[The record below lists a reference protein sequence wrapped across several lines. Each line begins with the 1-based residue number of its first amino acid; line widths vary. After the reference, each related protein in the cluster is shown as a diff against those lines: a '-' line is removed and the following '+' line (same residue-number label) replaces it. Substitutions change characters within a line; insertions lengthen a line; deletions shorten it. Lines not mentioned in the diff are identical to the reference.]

1 MKKIGKIINL
11 SSFKNTISKAN
22 LKGSPSESPLSGTS
36 NERKNTI
43 FFWLMAVAATVSITF
58 LLAPTFKPAYL
69 SLKPGDIAIKNIKA
83 PEDILIEDT
92 TTTAKNKKMAEE
104 SSPDIY
110 DLDTKLTRDI
120 INRVSA
126 AFDLMAKFYKE
137 KVPDVY
143 AYIEKE
149 DEEGEF
155 DTETSGEE
163 RKKLR
168 RDVSVILSKFENS
181 LEFKAKE
188 LEFQAAL
195 KLNFSDKAFKILR
208 QHHYKHSIRDN
219 INSFISQVM
228 GIGVVGSLEFVNMDK
243 GIVLKEVGTDTE
255 RLLPDASSI
264 IDIRQATE
272 LIKRLV
278 EENTPQWTTSPQVV
292 VVSICQNLIQPNLT
306 FNKNETEKR
315 RIEAIEREKPV
326 FYQIKKGEMII
337 REGAMVTEEH
347 ILKLQSLESKQ
358 AGVNSIMT
366 IGGHA
371 IFAILFLY
379 LFWIYLKRFKPLL
392 TLDIQSL
399 LLLELILISN
409 IAGAKLF
416 ISIFN
421 DIGYTGSIEVS
432 SYIYAVPF
440 AVGPMLVA
448 ILFEADIAL
457 IFSLVNSFLIG
468 FLIKDGFAYSLVSLA
483 GGLITT
489 YKANQYKKRSSILK
503 TGLLVSVA
511 SAVTIIP
518 LDLINNTLISKTGF
532 YDVEFG
538 LLGGVI
544 VAIIVS
550 GALPLIESL
559 FHVTSDIKLL
569 ELSDLNHP
577 LLSELVVQAP
587 GTYHHSIIVGNLAED
602 AAEAIGANPLF
613 ARVASY
619 FHDIGKMR
627 KPEYFIENQHGAI
640 NKHDGLAP
648 SMSSL
653 ILTSHIKDG
662 VELARSHRLIPRIID
677 IIKEHHGTSLI
688 TYFYNKA
695 KEMEDPSLHEV
706 SEEDFRYPGPKPNT
720 KESAIVFLA
729 DSVEAASRTLD
740 EPTPS
745 RLRGLVQKIIDDK
758 FIDGQLDHSNLTL
771 NDLHKITNSFVRIL
785 TGIFHYRIEY
795 PEIENEKE
803 ERAGL
808 HANNDSEPKPHED
821 RPRESK
827 KAG

>member
-1 MKKIGKIINL
+1 MKKFGKIISIKNFKQKIGK
-11 SSFKNTISKAN
+11 TG
-22 LKGSPSESPLSGTS
+22 LKGEGAEKSLSGISREGQSTLLLWIIGFIT
-36 NERKNTI
+36 TI
-43 FFWLMAVAATVSITF
+43 AITF
-58 LLAPTFKPAYL
+58 ILTPKLKPAYIPL
-69 SLKPGDIAIKNIKA
+69 NAGDIAVKNIKA
-83 PEDILIEDT
+83 PEDILIEDRT
-92 TTTAKNKKMAEE
+92 STLKNKKRAEE
-104 SSPDIY
+104 TSPDIY
-110 DLDTKLTRDI
+110 DFDTKMTRDI
-120 INRVSA
+120 TKRVSL
-126 AFDLMAKFYKE
+126 AFDIMAKFYKE
-137 KVPDVY
+137 RVPDLY
-143 AYIEKE
+143 SFIEKE
-149 DEEGEF
+149 EERTEI
-155 DTETSGEE
+155 DTESI
-163 RKKLR
+163 KLKR
-168 RDVSVILSKFENS
+168 EITVRLNKFES
-181 LEFKAKE
+181 SDEFRAKE
-188 LEFQAAL
+188 MEFQAIL
-195 KLNFSDKAFKILR
+195 KIELSDKGIKSLR
-208 QHHYKHSIRDN
+208 WHHYKKETRDN
-219 INSFISQVM
+219 INDFISQVM
-228 GIGVVGSLEFVNMDK
+228 GIGVVGSMEFVNMDR
-243 GIVLKEVGTDTE
+243 GILLREIGADTE
-255 RLLPDASSI
+255 SVLPDASSI
-264 IDIRQATE
+264 IDIRQANE
-272 LIKRLV
+272 LIKRLA
-278 EENTPQWTTSPQVV
+278 EEGIQAEHKSLQAAVIN
-292 VVSICQNLIQPNLT
+292 ICQKLIQPNLT
-306 FNKNETEKR
+306 FNKKETEKR
-315 RIEAIEREKPV
+315 RAEAVESEKPV

-337 REGAMVTEEH
+337 REGERFTEEH
-347 ILKLQSLESKQ
+347 VLKLKSLESKK
-358 AGVNSIMT
+358 AGVNSVMAVAGYAVIV
-366 IGGHA
+366 
-371 IFAILFLY
+371 ILFLY
-379 LFWIYLKRFKPLL
+379 IFWIYLKRFKPLL
-392 TLDIQSL
+392 ILDIQSL
-399 LLLELILISN
+399 LLLELILIFN

-416 ISIFN
+416 ITMFEA
-421 DIGYTGSIEVS
+421 IGYTGSIEVS

-448 ILFEADIAL
+448 ILFEVDIAL
-457 IFSLVNSFLIG
+457 IFSLLNSFLIG

-511 SAVTIIP
+511 SAVIIIP

-532 YDVEFG
+532 YDVAFG

-559 FHVTSDIKLL
+559 FHVTSNIKLL

-662 VELARSHRLIPRIID
+662 VELARSHRLIPKIID

-688 TYFYNKA
+688 TYFYNRA

-706 SEEDFRYPGPKPNT
+706 REEDFRYPGPKPNT

-771 NDLHKITNSFVRIL
+771 NDLHKMTNSFVRIL

-821 RPRESK
+821 RPKESK